1 MWLLGR
7 ILPIAI
13 GDLVP
18 VGDPHWENYLIMM
31 RIMDLLFSNGT
42 TKDLIGYLS
51 QKIFLHHT
59 QFKKLY
65 PNESVIPKMHFMVHM
80 PHLTQQ

>member
-7 ILPIAI
+7 ILPIVI

-18 VGDPHWENYLIMM
+18 EGDPHWENYLIMM
-31 RIMDLLFSNGT
+31 RITDILFSQRSSE
-42 TKDLIGYLS
+42 DLIGYLS

-59 QFKKLY
+59 QFKDLY

-80 PHLTQQ
+80 PRLTQQ